1 MKQMILKIISFIKGI
16 SSFFANKK
24 KGDDSINLSLV
35 MQNSNIITNGNITFV
50 IIKNNKKN

>member
-1 MKQMILKIISFIKGI
+1 MKQIILKMVSFIKGI
-16 SSFFANKK
+16 SSFFTKKK

-35 MQNSNIITNGNITFV
+35 IHNSNIITNGNVTFV